1 MINKQECWSADMS
14 ATRGHLCVGG
24 SEGGGRPKSGCC
36 MWGEEE
42 EEEGEE
48 ESWGEE
54 SVAGTCYPLNP
65 SFFTPSLAA
74 CFLLLCILPLRPY
87 FNFSCPLY
95 TIRSLSRVRR
105 QGGADAWDVRKAEAP
120 EEGGGGGKGGE
131 EGGGGEVSSSPRLTH
146 CTSSLNWNC
155 PPLKTPFF

>member
-24 SEGGGRPKSGCC
+24 EWGGRAAQVWLLHVRRG
-36 MWGEEE
+36 
-42 EEEGEE
+42 GEE

-131 EGGGGEVSSSPRLTH
+131 EGGGGGEVSSSPRLTH